1 MKITYIQAKK
11 ALNTI
16 VQTLPNGQ
24 TKKSELAKAKGDVGL
39 KAYHLK
45 HDLLDAIKAEIDKEQ
60 EIWDRFVEIEE
71 KLKEKKDKALEKE
84 KENIND
90 EHRDLNQVEVE
101 IKLTKGKFKI
111 DEVKQYLD
119 MVELEALEF
128 AIDF

>member
-45 HDLLDAIKAEIDKEQ
+45 HDLFDAIKAEIDKEQ
-60 EIWDRFVEIEE
+60 ELWDRFLEIEE
-71 KLKEKKDKALEKE
+71 KLKKKRDKALEKE